1 MGMTFRYRAV
11 VVKEG
16 KGYWAYIP
24 RLKGVYGVGRNESA
38 ARKDV
43 QAALQLYLEVL
54 RDERELPPLPQAR
67 AARRDEVTATV

>member
-24 RLKGVYGVGRNESA
+24 RLKGVYGVG
-38 ARKDV
+38 KDV
-43 QAALQLYLEVL
+43 PATKKDLQAALQLYLESC
-54 RDERELPPLPQAR
+54 RDDGVLPPRPRQKVVGAN
-67 AARRDEVTATV
+67 EVTATV

>member
-1 MGMTFRYRAV
+1 MVMTFRYRAV

-24 RLKGVYGVGRNESA
+24 RLKGVYGVGRSESA

-43 QAALQLYLEVL
+43 QAALQLYLEYR
-54 RDERELPPLPQAR
+54 RDEKKLPPRPHAR
-67 AARRDEVTATV
+67 VSTRDEVTATV